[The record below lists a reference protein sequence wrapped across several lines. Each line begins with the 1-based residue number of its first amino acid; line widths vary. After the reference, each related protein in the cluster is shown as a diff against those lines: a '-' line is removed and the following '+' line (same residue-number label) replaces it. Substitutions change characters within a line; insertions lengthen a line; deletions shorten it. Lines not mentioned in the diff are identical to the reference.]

1 MKEFGLIAVWLVLIS
16 SMAIEIIKGDYVLA
30 IILAI
35 ALVIQTSVIIKALT

>member
-1 MKEFGLIAVWLVLIS
+1 MKEFDLIVVWLLLIS
-16 SMAIEIIKGDYVLA
+16 SMAIEIIKGNYALA

>member
-1 MKEFGLIAVWLVLIS
+1 MKEFGLIVVWLLLIS
-16 SMAIEIIKGDYVLA
+16 SMAIEIIKGNYVLA